1 MSTARTPLPQ
11 QQDGGGAGA
20 GAAAPP
26 TNPRGQNPTGPFVNR
41 GEDVRAALE
50 NAERLVAQTTTRLAA
65 EEASATA
72 LDQQVQAMQ
81 AQGPSILAA
90 LDSQTTNK
98 VPRWGRAARDFSAE
112 LWLNQVENAEDHE
125 QMDRGA
131 NQRSLLPVHGGGS
144 GNLETGNPP
153 G

>member
-1 MSTARTPLPQ
+1 MSTARTPPPQ
-11 QQDGGGAGA
+11 DQVGGATG
-20 GAAAPP
+20 GTDGPP

-65 EEASATA
+65 EEARATA

-98 VPRWGRAARDFSAE
+98 VPRWGGAPGDFSAE
-112 LWLNQVENAEDHE
+112 L
-125 QMDRGA
+125 
-131 NQRSLLPVHGGGS
+131 
-144 GNLETGNPP
+144 
-153 G
+153 